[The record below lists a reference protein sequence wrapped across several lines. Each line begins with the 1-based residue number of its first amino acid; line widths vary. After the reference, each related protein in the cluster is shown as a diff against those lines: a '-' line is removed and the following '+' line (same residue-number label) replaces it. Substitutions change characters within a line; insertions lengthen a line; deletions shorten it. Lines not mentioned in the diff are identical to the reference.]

1 MLDRS
6 TPLEPKKILYFD
18 HKIFCKPQRFFYW
31 QIWSQTMNITQKID
45 EMIEERSL
53 LKHPFYQAWSDGK
66 LTKESLA
73 GYSKEYFQLVKEVP
87 SFMAPIIQ
95 QAPESVVKE
104 LVENQQEES
113 DHIKPWIAFAG
124 ELGISEEELLS
135 YSGLPKTRKAVSD
148 LNELMD
154 TFEGGA
160 CAMYAFE
167 KEIPKISQTKL
178 DGLAEFYGMTSDEA
192 TEYFKLHTEAD
203 IRHAASWRNILEKS
217 STDYDK
223 LIEIAEKS
231 ISAQNLLLDSC
242 FEEYC

>member
-1 MLDRS
+1 
-6 TPLEPKKILYFD
+6 
-18 HKIFCKPQRFFYW
+18 
-31 QIWSQTMNITQKID
+31 MNITKKID

-87 SFMAPIIQ
+87 SFMAPIIDK
-95 QAPESVVKE
+95 APESVVKE

-113 DHIKPWIAFAG
+113 DHIKPWITFAG

-135 YSGLPKTRKAVSD
+135 YSGLPKTRKAVSE
-148 LNELMD
+148 LNELMN

-178 DGLAEFYGMTSDEA
+178 DGLAEFYGMTSEEA

>member
-1 MLDRS
+1 
-6 TPLEPKKILYFD
+6 
-18 HKIFCKPQRFFYW
+18 
-31 QIWSQTMNITQKID
+31 MNIIQKID

-53 LKHPFYQAWSDGK
+53 LKHPFYQMWSDGK

-73 GYSKEYFQLVKEVP
+73 GYSKEYFQLVKAVP
-87 SFMAPIIQ
+87 AFMAPIIEK
-95 QAPESVVKE
+95 APDSVVSE

-124 ELGISEEELLS
+124 ELGISEDELIS
-135 YSGLPKTRKAVSD
+135 YSGTAKTQKAVSD
-148 LNELMD
+148 LNELMV
-154 TFEGGA
+154 TFDGGSS
-160 CAMYAFE
+160 AMYAFE

-217 STDYDK
+217 SIDYHK
-223 LIEIAEKS
+223 LDILYLRKNSFA
-231 ISAQNLLLDSC
+231 
-242 FEEYC
+242 

>member
-1 MLDRS
+1 
-6 TPLEPKKILYFD
+6 
-18 HKIFCKPQRFFYW
+18 
-31 QIWSQTMNITQKID
+31 MNIIQKID

-53 LKHPFYQAWSDGK
+53 QKHPFYQMWSDGK

-73 GYSKEYFQLVKEVP
+73 GYSKEYFQLVKAVP
-87 SFMAPIIQ
+87 AFMAPIIEK
-95 QAPESVVKE
+95 APDSVVSE

-124 ELGISEEELLS
+124 ELGISEDELIS
-135 YSGLPKTRKAVSD
+135 YSGTTKTQKAVSD
-148 LNELMD
+148 LNELMV
-154 TFEGGA
+154 TFDGGA
-160 CAMYAFE
+160 SAMYAFE

-217 STDYDK
+217 SIDYDK
-223 LIEIAEKS
+223 LVEIADKS

-242 FEEYC
+242 YEEYC